1 MPNTQLS
8 ETAKTQIANL
18 FIALKERE
26 ENPEGSFDKAG
37 RFYLENKFDC
47 CDYIRTPSRRWPYS
61 EMLHGRT
68 LEHAASEILGETP
81 TYEQLS
87 ELRKRVNQIKKS
99 NELNEKFFEKY
110 IKTDRQKKI
119 VKDFMNEK
127 EILFI
132 TVDSKKDKDIVT
144 IVGQET
150 KVYELPKKT
159 GISQMISE
167 ILVTGEF
174 NNIKKEESKK
184 IEEMACCER

>member
-1 MPNTQLS
+1 MEKLD
-8 ETAKTQIANL
+8 ETTKTKIAKS
-18 FIALKERE
+18 FIELKDRIT
-26 ENPEGSFDKAG
+26 NPEGTWDKGG
-37 RFYLENKFDC
+37 RFYLDNSFEC
-47 CDYIRTPSRRWPYS
+47 CKYIRTPSRRWPYS

-68 LEHAASEILGETP
+68 LEHEASEIIGKTP

-119 VKDFMNEK
+119 IKDFMNEK

-167 ILVTGEF
+167 ILATGEF